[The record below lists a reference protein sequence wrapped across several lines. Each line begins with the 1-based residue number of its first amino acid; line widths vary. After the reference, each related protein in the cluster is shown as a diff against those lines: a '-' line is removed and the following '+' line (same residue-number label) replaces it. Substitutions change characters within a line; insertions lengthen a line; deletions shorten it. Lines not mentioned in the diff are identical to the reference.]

1 VTHPM
6 DDSEARHGSAGARPS
21 DGGLG
26 AVSGPAGSDPE
37 ARHGFAG
44 ARPSD
49 GGLGAVSGPPVRM
62 DVTTVIVSWNTREHL
77 ARCLAALE
85 DAAEGLR
92 VETIVVDNGS
102 TDGSQAMVAEKF
114 PRARLIQS
122 RDNVGFGRASNAG
135 AAAGAG
141 RTILMLNSDCE
152 LAPGALTALLGALD
166 AEAALGG
173 VFARLVNP
181 DGTLQPSVHGAL
193 PTPWSQAGDVV
204 FASSLRYA
212 LYRAPGLKRVLLRGT
227 LRRHA
232 ATHDVA
238 WGGAACVLVRR
249 TAFEAVNGFDERFFM
264 YMEDVDLCAR
274 LGAAGFRLRYVPH
287 AVAVHHWGAS
297 TARSPGR
304 MLRHAYLSRVA
315 YLDKHFPG
323 WGGGVAGALISLEL
337 TVRTATFGLAARLT
351 GSTSLAARAEA
362 SAACRAAVAAAPRAR
377 VPAATALAVVA
388 ALLLAV
394 YAGTVIRIAADGGF
408 IDFAHYYAYAI
419 HVARGGDPYDP
430 SASAR
435 LNEAL
440 GLRSAGAPLK
450 YPPLFYVAMR
460 PWTWL
465 PFRASALAWLALGQV
480 LLAATAA
487 LVLRHR
493 AAEPT
498 RLVALLAIVALFQPL
513 VETLYL
519 GQTNVVLLFL
529 LALGWWGA
537 RRERPWGAA
546 LALGLAAHVKP
557 QFGLP
562 IAVLW
567 WIGQR
572 AVAYRAA
579 AVAAAGLAVGAAVVG
594 PAAHVDWARLTLAMP
609 AYLHAWSLNLTPHA
623 ALHRLL
629 DGAVG
634 ARAVEP
640 LALAAS
646 GTILAALA
654 YVVRGRPAP
663 GTPAFDWAFGLGV
676 AAVPLVAPI
685 AEEHH
690 LVVLLLPL
698 ALLVLAPDASPRA
711 SAPLVVTAVLLERF
725 PALHAGVLSL
735 LLTGKTV
742 GVGLLVWLLARRL
755 REMTR

>member
-1 VTHPM
+1 VTHPVG
-6 DDSEARHGSAGARPS
+6 DPEARHGSAGARPS

-26 AVSGPAGSDPE
+26 AI
-37 ARHGFAG
+37 
-44 ARPSD
+44 
-49 GGLGAVSGPPVRM
+49 SGPPGRM
-62 DVTTVIVSWNTREHL
+62 TVTAVVVSWNTREHL

-85 DAAEGLR
+85 GAAAGLR

-122 RDNVGFGRASNAG
+122 RDNVGFGRASNVG

-141 RTILMLNSDCE
+141 RAILMVNSDCE
-152 LAPGALTALLGALD
+152 LAPGALTTLLGALD
-166 AEAALGG
+166 ADAALGA
-173 VFARLVNP
+173 VFARLVNA

-193 PTPWSQAGDVV
+193 PTPWTQAGDVL

-212 LYRAPGLKRVLLRGT
+212 LYRAPALKRGLLRGT

-232 ATHDVA
+232 TAHDVA

-249 TAFEAVNGFDERFFM
+249 TAFEAVHGFDERFFM

-274 LGAAGFRLRYVPH
+274 LGAAGFRLRYVPT

-297 TARSPGR
+297 TAGSPGR

-315 YLDKHFPG
+315 YFDKHFPG
-323 WGGGVAGALISLEL
+323 WGGGVAGALVSLEL
-337 TVRTATFGLAARLT
+337 AVRQATLGLAARLT
-351 GSTSLAARAEA
+351 GSAPLAARAQA
-362 SAACRAAVAAAPRAR
+362 SAACRVAVAAAPRAR
-377 VPAATALAVVA
+377 VPAATALALIA
-388 ALLLAV
+388 ALLLAA
-394 YAGTVIRIAADGGF
+394 YAGTVIRIAADSGF

-419 HVARGGDPYDP
+419 HVARGGDPFDP
-430 SASAR
+430 SATAR

-480 LLAATAA
+480 LLVATAA
-487 LVLRHR
+487 LVLRQR

-498 RLVALLAIVALFQPL
+498 RLVALLAIVALSQPL

-519 GQTNVVLLFL
+519 GQTNVALLFL
-529 LALGWWGA
+529 LALGWWGV
-537 RRERPWGAA
+537 RHERPWEAA
-546 LALGLAAHVKP
+546 LALGLAAHIKP

-562 IAVLW
+562 IAALW

-579 AVAAAGLAVGAAVVG
+579 AVAAVGLAIGVAAVG
-594 PAAHVDWARLTLAMP
+594 LPAHVDWARHALAMP

-629 DGAVG
+629 DGALG

-640 LALAAS
+640 LALTAS
-646 GTILAALA
+646 LTILAVLA
-654 YVVRGRPAP
+654 YAVRGRPAP
-663 GTPAFDWAFGLGV
+663 GTPAFDWAFGLAV

-711 SAPLVVTAVLLERF
+711 SAALVVAAVLLGARDSLERF
-725 PALHAGVLSL
+725 PALQAGVPSL
-735 LLTGKTV
+735 LLTGKTA
-742 GVGLLVWLLARRL
+742 GVGLLAWLLAHRL
-755 REMTR
+755 RETTR